1 MPNWTDENGTSHYG
15 KLDCKRCLSEF
26 ETDYR
31 GEVPFHTCLGGET
44 WTSISTRGEH
54 HVAVP
59 YAEFKR
65 WAVTREGQIA
75 LAGWEARRRGE
86 R

>member
-1 MPNWTDENGTSHYG
+1 MPNWTDENGVSHFG
-15 KLDCKRCLSEF
+15 KLECKRCLSEF
-26 ETDYR
+26 EADYR
-31 GEVPFHTCLGGET
+31 GEVPFHACLGGQT
-44 WTSISTRGEH
+44 WTSISTRGEY

-75 LAGWEARRRGE
+75 TVGWLSWRGGK